1 MKKCH
6 CGTLITH
13 QTTCAPLTYTVMA
26 ELSVIPQKQQSS
38 SFMFLGISQ
47 LHIVTLLNIKKT
59 KQKKAL
65 SGGFLLYV
73 RIGLQP
79 QLVHLF

>member
-1 MKKCH
+1 
-6 CGTLITH
+6 
-13 QTTCAPLTYTVMA
+13 
-26 ELSVIPQKQQSS
+26 
-38 SFMFLGISQ
+38 MFLGISQ